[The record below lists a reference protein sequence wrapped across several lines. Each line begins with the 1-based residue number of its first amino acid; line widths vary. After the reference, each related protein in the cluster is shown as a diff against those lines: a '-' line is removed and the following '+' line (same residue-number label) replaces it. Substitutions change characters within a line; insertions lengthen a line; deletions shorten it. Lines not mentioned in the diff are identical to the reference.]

1 MKALDKQTPQYV
13 SMANELIKAAHN
25 LTLMEKRVL
34 MLAIS
39 KIDSKAKSYVNSL
52 VRLTINEF
60 VAEFGIDKDSAY
72 RDIKNAV
79 KGVRRRYARFFSVD
93 TDGKPIEH
101 DIDWTTRANYKD
113 SEGWLEISINGD
125 LNPYLYELKNHFT
138 SYKLSRASALR
149 SMYSWRLF
157 ELLMQF
163 KSTGLL
169 NIGINEFNKTLEVAD
184 SYTTDFSML
193 RARVIEPAVKEIR
206 EKDGLAVNWEAVKAG
221 RKVKALKFTFKSEK
235 PEAQPKPST
244 YRPIPPDTELETIDK
259 PMTKV
264 EARQLEAS
272 VMATVHPMLKPV
284 AKITKEQ
291 AEQEFS
297 ALSKLASDIGSTV
310 EKLSSVQQKEAFKE
324 YGFLK

>member
-1 MKALDKQTPQYV
+1 MGNDLV
-13 SMANELIKAAHN
+13 RAAHN
-25 LTLMEKRVL
+25 LKLIEKRLL

-39 KIDSKAKSYVNSL
+39 RIDSKVADSGRNQTISLTVKDYLNEYETDRTSTYRELAKALDVL
-52 VRLTINEF
+52 DGTRVKFKDEAIGDHGTIHWTT
-60 VAEFGIDKDSAY
+60 
-72 RDIKNAV
+72 
-79 KGVRRRYARFFSVD
+79 GVR
-93 TDGKPIEH
+93 
-101 DIDWTTRANYKD
+101 YKG
-113 SEGWLEISINGD
+113 EGSFVISINGD
-125 LNPYLYELKNHFT
+125 LLPYLHDLKSHFT
-138 SYKLSRASALR
+138 TYKLHRVSGLKSG
-149 SMYSWRLF
+149 YSWRLF

-163 KSTGLL
+163 KGTGVL
-169 NIGINEFNKTLEVAD
+169 NISIDDFNHALETPD
-184 SYTTDFSML
+184 SL
-193 RARVIEPAVKEIR
+193 RANFANLRGRVIEPAIKEIAN
-206 EKDGLAVNWEAVKAG
+206 KDGLKVAYEPIKAG
-221 RKVKALKFTFKSEK
+221 RKVKALKFTFQAEK
-235 PEAQPKPST
+235 PETKSKPST

>member
-1 MKALDKQTPQYV
+1 MVKQKAERIPRHVNL
-13 SMANELIKAAHN
+13 SNELVRAAHG
-25 LTLMEKRVL
+25 LTLTEKRLL

-39 KIDSKAKSYVNSL
+39 KLDSKAKPVPENL
-52 VRLTINEF
+52 VSRITVLELISEY
-60 VAEFGIDKDSAY
+60 GLDSKSAY
-72 RDIKNAV
+72 KQAYDATEHLMSRYIRLFHE
-79 KGVRRRYARFFSVD
+79 GVESRMQWVGQAD
-93 TDGKPIEH
+93 
-101 DIDWTTRANYKD
+101 YKEA
-113 SEGWLEISINGD
+113 EGLINIHFWHN
-125 LNPYLYELKNHFT
+125 LAPMLFELKNRFT
-138 SYKLSRASALR
+138 SYQLNRAGVLR
-149 SMYSWRLF
+149 SVYSWRLF

-163 KSTGLL
+163 KGTGVL
-169 NIGINEFNKTLEVAD
+169 NISIDDFNHALETPD
-184 SYTTDFSML
+184 SL
-193 RARVIEPAVKEIR
+193 RANFANLRGRVIEPAIKEIAN
-206 EKDGLAVNWEAVKAG
+206 KDGLKVAYEPIKAG

-264 EARQLEAS
+264 EAQQLEAS

-297 ALSKLASDIGSTV
+297 ALRKLASDIGSTV